1 MLNNDAICMNSGK
14 KYVYIFLICV
24 MFPSSLMSQK
34 IEKVYPPIMPKTQVE
49 IYKTVD
55 DVELKLWIFNPHQHG
70 ENDSRSA
77 IIFFFGGGW
86 NAGSPMQFIKQC
98 EYLADRGMVAI
109 AADYRVR
116 KRHGTK
122 ANSCV
127 EDVKSAIRW
136 LRENSA
142 RLGIDP
148 NRIVASGGSAGGHLA
163 AATETLPLHNDPGD
177 DLSISARPNALVLF
191 NPAVIIDPLKGE
203 MAPSENQLAKI
214 KKRLGAEPETL
225 SPYHN
230 IVKGVCPTIIFHG
243 TDDPTVPYNTVELFY
258 NKMKEVGNK
267 CELVAYKGEK
277 HGFFNYG
284 RADNSIYIDTVNKM
298 DKFLVSL
305 GFLKGAPEI
314 EYYK

>member
-1 MLNNDAICMNSGK
+1 MLNNNANGMNLGM
-14 KYVYIFLICV
+14 KYFYIFLICV
-24 MFPSSLMSQK
+24 IFPSSIMSQLK
-34 IEKVYPPIMPKTQVE
+34 KVYPPIMPETQVE

-55 DVELKLWIFNPHQHG
+55 DVELKLWIFNPQKHG

-86 NAGSPMQFIKQC
+86 SSGSPMQFIKQC

-116 KRHGTK
+116 KRHGVK
-122 ANSCV
+122 VNSCV

-136 LRENSA
+136 MRKNSA

-163 AATETLPLHNDPGD
+163 AATETLPGHNDPRD

-191 NPAVIIDPLKGE
+191 NPAVITAPIKGE
-203 MAPSENQLAKI
+203 IKPSEKKI
-214 KKRLGAEPETL
+214 EKFKERLGAEPETL

-230 IVKGVCPTIIFHG
+230 IVKGACPTIIFHG
-243 TDDPTVPYNTVELFY
+243 TDDPTVRYNTVELFY
-258 NKMKEVGNK
+258 NKMKEEGNR

-284 RADNSIYIDTVNKM
+284 RADNSIYIDTLNKM

-305 GFLKGAPEI
+305 GILKGAPEI